1 MKSWLAT
8 LTPALFFS
16 SVLSISLYSHSLQ
29 ASSTQAT
36 SIKTKTLYQDTLLKA
51 DLVSELD
58 GVIWGLTLI
67 NDTEAVLT
75 LRKGQAFHLD
85 LITGKQTKLSGLPKI
100 ATRGQGGLLDVAAS
114 PEYNESGWLYFTYS
128 KPATQGAT
136 VTLGRAKLRGSQLI
150 NWEDIFITQS
160 ASTSGQHFGSRIA
173 FDNQGYL
180 YFGIGDRGERPNG
193 QNLQNH
199 AGSILRLHPDGR
211 IPKDNPF
218 VEKANA
224 QDAIWSYGHRNPQ
237 GLFFDKVTN
246 TLWSNEHGPRG
257 GDEINKIKR
266 GANYGWPIVSHGKEY
281 WGPISVGD
289 GTEKEGIEN
298 PLKVFIPSIAPSALH
313 IYQGQLFDGWQ
324 SNHIS
329 LALAK
334 KHLNLVTFNNQGEPT
349 ESRYLGELDE
359 RFRSIAEDSKGYL
372 YLGTDSGKLIKLS
385 NSER

>member
-29 ASSTQAT
+29 AASTQAT

-136 VTLGRAKLRGSQLI
+136 VTLGRANLRGSQLI

-218 VEKANA
+218 VGKANA

-313 IYQGQLFDGWQ
+313 IYQGQLFEDWQ
-324 SNHIS
+324 GNHIS

-372 YLGTDSGKLIKLS
+372 YLGTDSGKLIRLS
-385 NSER
+385 SSER

>member
-1 MKSWLAT
+1 MKYWIMKFWVT
-8 LTPALFFS
+8 VLTYALF
-16 SVLSISLYSHSLQ
+16 LPSIHA
-29 ASSTQAT
+29 ASIQ
-36 SIKTKTLYQDTLLKA
+36 TKTLYQDDILTA
-51 DLVSELD
+51 DLISQFN

-67 NDTEAVLT
+67 NDTDAILT
-75 LRKGQAFHLD
+75 LREGKAFHLS
-85 LITGKQTKLSGLPKI
+85 LITGKQTKLAGLPKI

-136 VTLGRAKLRGSQLI
+136 VTLGRAKLSGSQLT
-150 NWEDIFITQS
+150 NWEDVFITQS
-160 ASTSGQHFGSRIA
+160 ASSSGQHFGSRIT
-173 FDNQGYL
+173 FDNQGYV

-193 QNLQNH
+193 QNLTNH

-211 IPKDNPF
+211 IPQDNPF
-218 VEKANA
+218 VGKAGA

-246 TLWSNEHGPRG
+246 TLWSNGHGPRG

-289 GTEKEGIEN
+289 GTEKEGVEN

-324 SNHIS
+324 GNHIS

-334 KHLNLVTFNNQGEPT
+334 RHLNLVTFNDQGKPT
-349 ESRYLGELDE
+349 ENRYLGELDE
-359 RFRSIAEDSKGYL
+359 RFRSITEDSQGYL
-372 YLGTDSGKLIKLS
+372 YLGTDSGKLIRLS
-385 NSER
+385 SSGK

>member
-1 MKSWLAT
+1 MKSWLISF
-8 LTPALFFS
+8 TPAWLFSF
-16 SVLSISLYSHSLQ
+16 VLSIFLLSHSVQ
-29 ASSTQAT
+29 ASSIPKT
-36 SIKTKTLYQDTLLKA
+36 SIEIRTLYQDTLLKA
-51 DLVSELD
+51 DLVSEFD

-85 LITGKQTKLSGLPKI
+85 LITGEHTKLSGLPSI
-100 ATRGQGGLLDVAAS
+100 ATGGQGGLLDVVVS
-114 PEYNESGWLYFTYS
+114 PEFSESSCLYFTYS
-128 KPATQGAT
+128 KPTAQGAA
-136 VTLGRAKLRGSQLI
+136 VTLGRAKLNDAKLS

-173 FDNQGYL
+173 FDEQGYL
-180 YFGIGDRGERPNG
+180 YFGIGDRGDRPNA
-193 QNLQNH
+193 QNLKNH
-199 AGSILRLHPDGR
+199 AGAILRLHLDGR

-218 VEKANA
+218 FGKADA

-237 GLFFDKVTN
+237 GLFFDKATN

-266 GANYGWPIVSHGKEY
+266 GANYGWPIVSYGKEY

-298 PLKVFIPSIAPSALH
+298 PLKIFIPSIAPSALH
-313 IYQGQLFDGWQ
+313 IYQGQLFEGWQ
-324 SNHIS
+324 GNHIS

-334 KHLNLVTFNNQGEPT
+334 RHLNLVTLSNQGEPT

-372 YLGTDSGKLIKLS
+372 YLGTDSGKLIRLS
-385 NSER
+385 RSER